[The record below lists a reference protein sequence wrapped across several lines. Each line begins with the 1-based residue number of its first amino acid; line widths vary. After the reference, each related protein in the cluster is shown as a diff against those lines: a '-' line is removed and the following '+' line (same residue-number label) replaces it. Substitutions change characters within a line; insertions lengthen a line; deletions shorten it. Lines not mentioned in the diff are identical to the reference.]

1 MIKKR
6 TYIKIIALFVAVGCS
21 NLFFSQSGEIHTRHV
36 GKNFMIDTNT
46 NVNLVIIGN
55 FIDTVVTGVVN
66 NTPIKNNGFIKLDG
80 DLKNYGYQNFFG
92 ATPDT
97 GRLEIFGL
105 AHSILGTSQ
114 INFCNLE
121 VNLTPGLNLS
131 ILKKVQINADL
142 DMMSGNVFLDSDR
155 LVMNYL
161 SEVPALSGIKNET
174 NTNRIYGPNHPVV
187 VQNVPWNFEAIYSF
201 AELKGIGI
209 DFETLDVNSTSA
221 NIYRYNVSQQCGP
234 IAGSVERTYRFDNI
248 TNPVKLKNINARFH
262 NPLERLM
269 YTDADSMHI
278 YVNHT
283 AIPEWRDIGG
293 DGSVMGTV
301 SNSNDPNLVDI
312 LNNSAY
318 TIAKDSCDILPEVY
332 VHQILNVS
340 DTLFDVSEALLC
352 DPSNPNETLLADGSA
367 GDYYWITPSNNQVSG
382 LQMAEFP
389 VTATGSYTLVC
400 VDARGCVNKK
410 EFELSA
416 APQADPDFDVPMESC
431 DQVSVS
437 FTPTGTVATS
447 SYFWDFGDGNT
458 LTTTPSPS
466 AATNHV
472 YSTFGNYNVSL
483 TVTTVDGCISEET
496 TPIVVH
502 PIPVAD
508 FVPGTAC
515 HNSPVNFTNQT
526 TISGSNA
533 TDLNWDFTSDGTV
546 DLTTNQFPS
555 GGDAQFTY
563 PAAGTYNV
571 TLTASSNNCVSAPIT
586 FPVTVNPL
594 PNPDFTTLSACEG
607 QAVDFV
613 NSTDTVGFSPT
624 TFLWNFNTALGL
636 GSPTSTFENPNYTY
650 PSSGNYSVSLQATNM
665 FGCVNTDT
673 IPVTV
678 DENPISVF
686 TLNDTCENT
695 EAVFADM
702 STAGSSSISDWS
714 WDFGDGNTSTT
725 QNGSNIYLSNG
736 IYTATLTVTTPQNC
750 TSTSTQSITIFDG
763 PSVGFSVLPACQDV
777 PVNIWNTTTNAVS
790 YGWTIPSLAYT
801 SANNNEIQTFGTA
814 GYHDIEL
821 TATSVNGCE
830 NTLLDSVLVNS
841 LPVDN
846 FGDTTKTCGT
856 SLIIDA
862 NELSSN
868 SGSSFS
874 WNTGA
879 SSSDI
884 NVTIA
889 GLYVANITTS
899 DGCVLSDSTYVL
911 LNVPVSPN
919 LGNDGAQCDSALLN
933 AGSYGSGTSYSWTE
947 STPIV
952 ASSAQEISVFV
963 DGEYIV
969 EVTDQN
975 GCVGKDT
982 INVTIVPS
990 TPVSL
995 GAPLQDTCEGIVYA
1009 LESNIIGTAYLWNDG
1024 STGPSLDVTSSG
1036 YYWIEVTSGGC
1047 SSRDTV
1053 EVAFVAVPTFSLGPS
1068 TQSCDSLVLNAFAG
1082 SGVSYQ
1088 WSSQNGNLGFSETV
1102 YTSGTYWAEVTLDS
1116 TECAV
1121 IDSIDVIIHDSPVL
1135 NMPQDTAICSYQT
1148 LVIDPGNPGG
1158 VNFLWNTGATTPTIT
1173 VASTGNYAV
1182 TLADQS
1188 TGCLSNASVN
1198 VNSLPL
1204 FTIDLGNDVY
1214 YCEGS
1219 TVELSSDNTPPNST
1233 YSWYNSTSNLV
1244 STETYFVQDTGT
1256 YYLNIEDEYGCI
1268 ATDSI
1273 EVLPSSLELFSV
1285 FLFDS
1290 DIEHAD
1296 TVQFVNLSYPQ
1307 PYTSSWNFGNNTP
1320 IDTASMP
1327 SHKFYVPF
1335 GADSVT
1341 YEVSLTINNGV
1352 CNSTKKKDLT
1362 VRAAAKVLENPPL
1375 NPELYTSILEALVYP
1390 NPNNGNFTLKL
1401 RLENTS
1407 AIQVDVFNLMGQ
1419 LIESDSFVAKEVNK
1433 QYELNKIL
1441 PGMYLVRVKAGRDQ
1455 KTVKFIKIYK

>member
-1 MIKKR
+1 MKTQVMK
-6 TYIKIIALFVAVGCS
+6 YITILVLLALFSGMKAQVRTIHTGDYITISDNAKMTIKGDLEDFSTLFNESIENLGQINLSGDLINQGVNNIFGS
-21 NLFFSQSGEIHTRHV
+21 NESSITQGIVRFYGTTNRLIDGISRIHLNNLHVDLPGNNLIVDKSILVNDSLYFIDGNLFLRG
-36 GKNFMIDTNT
+36 
-46 NVNLVIIGN
+46 
-55 FIDTVVTGVVN
+55 
-66 NTPIKNNGFIKLDG
+66 
-80 DLKNYGYQNFFG
+80 
-92 ATPDT
+92 
-97 GRLEIFGL
+97 
-105 AHSILGTSQ
+105 
-114 INFCNLE
+114 
-121 VNLTPGLNLS
+121 
-131 ILKKVQINADL
+131 
-142 DMMSGNVFLDSDR
+142 DR

-161 SEVPALSGIKNET
+161 NAPSTNVPSGIVGET
-174 NTNRIYGPNHPVV
+174 NLKRIYGPNHPIV

-201 AELKGIGI
+201 EDLKGIGI
-209 DFETLDVNSTSA
+209 DFETLDITSIPA
-221 NIYRYNVSQQCGP
+221 NIYRYNVAQQCGP
-234 IAGSVERTYRFDNI
+234 MVGSVERTYRFDNL
-248 TNPVKLKNINARFH
+248 TNPVELKNINARFH

-278 YVNHT
+278 YVSYDDL
-283 AIPEWRDIGG
+283 IKWRDIEG
-293 DGSVMGTV
+293 DGSSFGTV
-301 SNSNDPNLVDI
+301 ADANDLQLIPV
-312 LNNSAY
+312 NNFSAY
-318 TIAKDSCDILPEVY
+318 TITKDSCDILPEVY
-332 VHQILNVS
+332 VHQILNGS
-340 DTLFDVSEALLC
+340 DTLFDVSQALFC
-352 DPSNPNETLLADGSA
+352 DPSNPNSTLLADGSV
-367 GDYYWITPSNNQVSG
+367 GDYYWITPSNDIVSG
-382 LQMAEFP
+382 VQLAEFQ
-389 VTATGSYTLVC
+389 ANQLGIYGLVC
-400 VDARGCVNKK
+400 TDARGCDKRK
-410 EFELSA
+410 DFELIAA
-416 APQADPDFDVPMESC
+416 APAEPAFTVPAQSC

-437 FTPTGTVATS
+437 FNPDIPVATS

-458 LTTTPSPS
+458 LTTTS
-466 AATNHV
+466 APTNHV
-472 YSTFGNYNVSL
+472 YSTFGDYNVSL
-483 TVTTVDGCISEET
+483 TVTTADGCISAEST
-496 TPIVVH
+496 DIIVN

-526 TISGSNA
+526 SISGSNGI
-533 TDLNWDFTSDGTV
+533 DLNWDFTSDGTV
-546 DLTTNQFPS
+546 DLTTSQFPS

-571 TLTASSNNCVSAPIT
+571 TLTASFMGCVSAPIT

-594 PNPDFTTLSACEG
+594 PNPDFSTLSACEG

-695 EAVFADM
+695 QAVFADL
-702 STAGSSSISDWS
+702 STAGSSTISDWN

-763 PSVGFSVLPACQDV
+763 PSVGFSVLPSCQDV
-777 PVNIWNTTTNAVS
+777 PVNIWNTTTNAIS
-790 YGWTIPSLAYT
+790 YGWNIPSLAYT

-862 NELSSN
+862 NESSSN

-879 SSSDI
+879 ASSDI

-889 GLYVANITTS
+889 SLYVANITTS
-899 DGCVLSDSTYVL
+899 DGCMLSDSTYVL

-919 LGNDGAQCDSALLN
+919 LGNDGAQCDSAVLD
-933 AGSYGSGTSYSWTE
+933 AGSYGSGTSYIWTE
-947 STPIV
+947 STPLV

-995 GAPLQDTCEGIVYA
+995 GAPLQDTCEGVVYA

-1024 STGPSLDVTSSG
+1024 STDPALDVTSPG

-1053 EVAFVAVPTFSLGPS
+1053 EVAFVAVPTFSLGSS
-1068 TQSCDSLVLNAFAG
+1068 TQSCDSLMLNAFAG
-1082 SGVSYQ
+1082 SGVSYE
-1088 WSSQNGNLGFSETV
+1088 WSSQNGNVGFSDTV
-1102 YTSGTYWAEVTLDS
+1102 YTSGTYWAEVTLNS
-1116 TECAV
+1116 TGCAV
-1121 IDSIDVIIHDSPVL
+1121 RDSIDVIIHDSPVL

-1148 LVIDPGNPGG
+1148 LVIDPGNPGN

-1204 FTIDLGNDVY
+1204 FTFDLGNDVY

-1219 TVELSSDNTPPNST
+1219 TVELSSDNTPQNST
-1233 YSWYNSTSNLV
+1233 YSWYNYISSLV

-1256 YYLNIEDEYGCI
+1256 YYLEIENEYGCI

-1273 EVLPSSLELFSV
+1273 DVLPSSLELFSV

-1290 DIEHAD
+1290 DIESCD

-1307 PYTSSWNFGNNTP
+1307 PFTSNWDFGDGSP
-1320 IDTASMP
+1320 FVPDSMP
-1327 SHKFYVPF
+1327 THRYCLPL
-1335 GADSVT
+1335 GTDSIT

>member
-1 MIKKR
+1 MKTQVMKYITILVLLALISGVKAQVR
-6 TYIKIIALFVAVGCS
+6 T
-21 NLFFSQSGEIHTRHV
+21 IHT
-36 GKNFMIDTNT
+36 GANITISDNAKMT
-46 NVNLVIIGN
+46 
-55 FIDTVVTGVVN
+55 
-66 NTPIKNNGFIKLDG
+66 IKG
-80 DLKNYGYQNFFG
+80 DLKDSSEVGN
-92 ATPDT
+92 
-97 GRLEIFGL
+97 E
-105 AHSILGTSQ
+105 SIENLGQ
-114 INFCNLE
+114 INLGGDLINQG
-121 VNLTPGLNLS
+121 VN
-131 ILKKVQINADL
+131 
-142 DMMSGNVFLDSDR
+142 NVFGSDESSITKGIVRFYGTTNRLIEGISRIHLNNLHVDLPGNNLIVDKRILVNDSLYFIDGNLFLR
-155 LVMNYL
+155 GDTLVMNYL
-161 SEVPALSGIKNET
+161 NSPSTNVPSGIVGEVNLK
-174 NTNRIYGPNHPVV
+174 RIYGPDYPIL
-187 VQNVPWNFEAIYSF
+187 VQNFDWNFAATYSF
-201 AELKGIGI
+201 AQLKGIGLG
-209 DFETLDVNSTSA
+209 FTTTEYLGANFP
-221 NIYRYNVSQQCGP
+221 NIYRYNLAQQCGP
-234 IAGSVERTYRFDNI
+234 TAGSVERTYRFDNI
-248 TNPVKLKNINARFH
+248 STPGKLADITARFH

-278 YVNHT
+278 YVSYDDL
-283 AIPEWRDIGG
+283 IKWRDIEG
-293 DGSVMGTV
+293 DGSSFGTV
-301 SNSNDPNLVDI
+301 ADANDLQLIPV
-312 LNNSAY
+312 NNFSAY
-318 TIAKDSCDILPEVY
+318 TIAKDSCDILPDVY
-332 VHQILNVS
+332 VHQILNGS
-340 DTLFDVSEALLC
+340 DTLFDVSQALLC
-352 DPSNPNETLLADGSA
+352 DPSNPNETLLADGSI
-367 GDYYWITPSNNQVSG
+367 GDYYWITPSNDIVSG

-389 VTATGSYTLVC
+389 AADIGSYTLVC

-410 EFELSA
+410 EFDLIA
-416 APQADPDFDVPMESC
+416 APQADPAFTVPSLQSC
-431 DQVSVS
+431 DQVAVS
-437 FTPTGTVATS
+437 FTPSTPVATS

-458 LTTTPSPS
+458 LTTTS

-472 YSTFGNYNVSL
+472 YSTYGDYNVSL
-483 TVTTVDGCISEET
+483 TVTTVDGCIGEQAT
-496 TPIVVH
+496 DIIVN

-508 FVPGTAC
+508 FVSGTAC

-526 TISGSNA
+526 TISISNP
-533 TDLNWDFTSDGTV
+533 TSLDWDFTSDGTV

-571 TLTASSNNCVSAPIT
+571 TLTANSMGCASAPIT

-594 PNPDFTTLSACEG
+594 PNPDFSTLSACEG

-613 NSTDTVGFSPT
+613 NSTDTVGLSPT

-650 PSSGNYSVSLQATNM
+650 PSSGNYSVSLQATNV

-678 DENPISVF
+678 DENPISIF

-695 EAVFADM
+695 QAVFADL
-702 STAGSSSISDWS
+702 STAGSSTISAWS
-714 WDFGDGNTSTT
+714 WDFGDGNTSTN

-750 TSTSTQSITIFDG
+750 TSTSIQSITIFDG
-763 PSVGFSVLPACQDV
+763 PSVGFSVLPTCQDV
-777 PVNIWNTTTNAVS
+777 PVNIWNTTTNAIS
-790 YGWTIPSLAYT
+790 YGWNIPSLAYT
-801 SANNNEIQTFGTA
+801 SANNDEIQTFGTA
-814 GYHDIEL
+814 GYHDIFL

-841 LPVDN
+841 LPADN

-862 NELSSN
+862 NESSSN

-879 SSSDI
+879 ASSDI

-899 DGCVLSDSTYVL
+899 DGCMLSDSTYVL

-919 LGNDGAQCDSALLN
+919 LGNDGAQCDSAVLN

-947 STPIV
+947 SNPIV

-995 GAPLQDTCEGIVYA
+995 GAPLQDTCEGVVYA

-1024 STGPSLDVTSSG
+1024 STDPALDVTSPG

-1053 EVAFVAVPTFSLGPS
+1053 EVAFVAVPTFSLGSS

-1082 SGVSYQ
+1082 SGVSYE
-1088 WSSQNGNLGFSETV
+1088 WSSQNGNIGLSDTTV
-1102 YTSGTYWAEVTLDS
+1102 YASGTYWAEVTLDS
-1116 TECAV
+1116 TGCAV
-1121 IDSIDVIIHDSPVL
+1121 RDSIDVIIHDSPL
-1135 NMPQDTAICSYQT
+1135 LSMPQDTAICSYQT

-1204 FTIDLGNDVY
+1204 FTFDLGNDVY

-1219 TVELSSDNTPPNST
+1219 TVELSPDNTPPNST
-1233 YSWYNSTSNLV
+1233 YSWYNYTSSLV

-1256 YYLNIEDEYGCI
+1256 YYLEIENEYGCI

-1273 EVLPSSLELFSV
+1273 DVLPSSLELFSV

-1290 DIEHAD
+1290 DIESCD
-1296 TVQFVNLSYPQ
+1296 TVQFVNLSYPK
-1307 PYTSSWNFGNNTP
+1307 PFTSNWDFGDGSP
-1320 IDTASMP
+1320 FVPDSMP
-1327 SHKFYVPF
+1327 AHRYCLPP
-1335 GADSVT
+1335 GTDSIT

>member
-1 MIKKR
+1 MIKKL
-6 TYIKIIALFVAVGCS
+6 THIKILGLLIAMSVS
-21 NLFFSQSGEIHTRHV
+21 NLVFSQIETRHI
-36 GKNFMIDTNT
+36 GKNFTIDANA
-46 NVNLVIIGN
+46 NVVIVGNL
-55 FIDTVVTGVVN
+55 IDTVVSG
-66 NTPIKNNGFIKLDG
+66 TPNITAIKNLGFIKLDG
-80 DLKNYGYQNFFG
+80 DLINYGDFNFFG
-92 ATPDT
+92 PTPET
-97 GRLEIFGL
+97 GLLEIYGSG
-105 AHSILGTSQ
+105 HSILGANQ
-114 INFCNLE
+114 INLCNLD
-121 VNLTPGLNLS
+121 VNLPGLNLS
-131 ILKKVQINADL
+131 IFKQTQINGDL
-142 DMMSGNVFLDSDR
+142 DMVAGNIFLAGDR
-155 LVMNYL
+155 LIMYYL
-161 SEVPALSGIKNET
+161 ANSLVSSSSGIINET
-174 NTNRIYGPNHPVV
+174 NTNRIYGPNHPIV
-187 VQNVPWNFEAIYSF
+187 VQNVPWNYEAIYSF
-201 AELKGIGI
+201 EDLKGIGI
-209 DFETLDVNSTSA
+209 DFETLDITSIPA
-221 NIYRYNVSQQCGP
+221 NIYRYNVAQPCGP
-234 IAGSVERTYRFDNI
+234 MAGSVERTYRFDNL
-248 TNPVKLKNINARFH
+248 TNPVGLKNINARFH

-269 YTDADSMHI
+269 YADADSMHI

-283 AIPEWRDIGG
+283 AIPKWRDIGG

-301 SNSNDPNLVDI
+301 TNASDPNLADI
-312 LNNSAY
+312 TNNSAY

-332 VHQILNVS
+332 VHQKLNLS

-367 GDYYWITPSNNQVSG
+367 GDYYWITPSNPDS
-382 LQMAEFP
+382 LIDATQMEEFP
-389 VTATGSYTLVC
+389 VTDAGSYTLIC

-416 APQADPDFDVPMESC
+416 APQANPDFFVPEESC

-437 FTPTGTVATS
+437 FTPTGAVATS
-447 SYFWDFGDGNT
+447 SYLWDFGDGNT

-483 TVTTVDGCISEET
+483 TVTTVDGCISEQT
-496 TPIVVH
+496 TLIVIH

-508 FVPGTAC
+508 FEPGTAC
-515 HNSPVNFTNQT
+515 HNSPVNFANQT

-533 TDLNWDFTSDGTV
+533 TYLNWDFTSDGTV
-546 DLTTNQFPS
+546 DSTTNQFPS

-563 PAAGTYNV
+563 PAAGTYSV

-586 FPVTVNPL
+586 YPVTVNPL

-607 QAVDFV
+607 QAVDFI

-678 DENPISVF
+678 DENPISIF

-695 EAVFADM
+695 QAVFADL
-702 STAGSSSISDWS
+702 STAGSSTISGWS

-763 PSVGFSVLPACQDV
+763 PSVGFSVLPTCQDV

-862 NELSSN
+862 NESSSN

-919 LGNDGAQCDSALLN
+919 LGNDGAQCDSAVLN

-995 GAPLQDTCEGIVYA
+995 GVPLQDTCEGVVYA

-1024 STGPSLDVTSSG
+1024 STDPTLDVTSPG

-1053 EVAFVAVPTFSLGPS
+1053 EVAFVAVPTFSLGSS

-1082 SGVSYQ
+1082 SGVSYE
-1088 WSSQNGNLGFSETV
+1088 WSSQNGNVGFSDTV
-1102 YTSGTYWAEVTLDS
+1102 YTSGTYWAEVTLNS
-1116 TECAV
+1116 TGCAV
-1121 IDSIDVIIHDSPVL
+1121 RDSIDVIIHDSPVL

-1182 TLADQS
+1182 TMADQS

-1335 GADSVT
+1335 GLDSIT
-1341 YEVSLTINNGV
+1341 YEVALTVNNGV
-1352 CNSTKKKDLT
+1352 CNSTKKKNLT
-1362 VRAAAKVLENPPL
+1362 VRAAAKVLENPPF

-1390 NPNNGNFTLKL
+1390 NPNNGNFTLKI

>member
-1 MIKKR
+1 MIRKI
-6 TYIKIIALFVAVGCS
+6 TYIKITGLFLLTVIS
-21 NLFFSQSGEIHTRHV
+21 NVLISQIETKHV
-36 GKNFMIDTNT
+36 GKNFTLETSGNM
-46 NVNLVIIGN
+46 VVLGN
-55 FIDTVVTGVVN
+55 FIDTVVTGAPN
-66 NTPIKNNGFIKLDG
+66 STPVKNLGLIKLNG
-80 DLKNYGYQNFFG
+80 SLKNYATNNFFG
-92 ATPDT
+92 TNPNA
-97 GRLEIFGL
+97 GLLEIFGS
-105 AHSILGTSQ
+105 AHSILGTNQ
-114 INFCNLE
+114 INLCNLE
-121 VNLTPGLNLS
+121 INLAGLNLS
-131 ILKKVQINADL
+131 VLKRVQVNADL
-142 DMMSGNVFLDSDR
+142 HMTAGNIFLSGDTLVLNYLDSATS
-155 LVMNYL
+155 YL
-161 SEVPALSGIKNET
+161 KGIQNET
-174 NTNRIYGPNHPVV
+174 NTNRIYGPDYPIV
-187 VQNVPWNFEAIYSF
+187 VQNVTWNNAATYSF
-201 AELKGIGI
+201 AQLKGIGI
-209 DFETLDVNSTSA
+209 DFTSTDYLGA
-221 NIYRYNVSQQCGP
+221 NFPNIYRENLAQQCGP
-234 IAGSVERTYRFDNI
+234 MAGSVERTYRFDNI
-248 TNPVKLKNINARFH
+248 STPGKLADITARFH

-278 YVNHT
+278 YVSYDDL
-283 AIPEWRDIGG
+283 IKWRDIEG
-293 DGSVMGTV
+293 DGSSFGTV
-301 SNSNDPNLVDI
+301 ADANDLQLIPV
-312 LNNSAY
+312 NNFSAY

-332 VHQILNVS
+332 VHQILNGS

-352 DPSNPNETLLADGSA
+352 DPSNPNETLLADGSVG
-367 GDYYWITPSNNQVSG
+367 GDYYWITPSNDEFPG

-389 VTATGSYTLVC
+389 VTDTGSYTLVC
-400 VDARGCVNKK
+400 VDARGCINKK
-410 EFELSA
+410 EFNLIA
-416 APQADPDFDVPMESC
+416 APQAEPAFTVPSVQSC
-431 DQVSVS
+431 DQVAVS
-437 FTPTGTVATS
+437 FTPSTPLATS

-458 LTTTPSPS
+458 LTTTS

-472 YSTFGNYNVSL
+472 YSTYGDYNVSL
-483 TVTTVDGCISEET
+483 TVTTVDGCIGQQAT
-496 TPIVVH
+496 DIIVN

-515 HNSPVNFTNQT
+515 HNSPVTFTNQT
-526 TISGSNA
+526 SISISNA

-571 TLTASSNNCVSAPIT
+571 TLTAISMGCPSAPII

-613 NSTDTVGFSPT
+613 NSTDTIGFSPT
-624 TFLWNFNTALGL
+624 TFLWNFNTASGL
-636 GSPTSTFENPNYTY
+636 GSPTSTFESPSYTY

-665 FGCVNTDT
+665 FGCVNTAT

-678 DENPISVF
+678 DENPISIF

-695 EAVFADM
+695 QAVFADM
-702 STAGSSSISDWS
+702 STAGSSTISDWS

-736 IYTATLTVTTPQNC
+736 IYTATLTVTTPQTC
-750 TSTSTQSITIFDG
+750 TSSSAQSITIFDG
-763 PSVGFSVLPACQDV
+763 PSVGFSVLPTCQDV
-777 PVNIWNTTTNAVS
+777 PVNIWNTTTNAIS
-790 YGWTIPSLAYT
+790 YAWNISSLAYT

-846 FGDTTKTCGT
+846 FEDTTKTCGT

-884 NVTIA
+884 NVTIT

-899 DGCVLSDSTYVL
+899 DGCMLSDSTYVL

-919 LGNDGAQCDSALLN
+919 LGNDGAQCDSAVLN
-933 AGSYGSGTSYSWTE
+933 AGSYGSGTSYSWIE

-952 ASSAQEISVFV
+952 ASSAQEISVSV
-963 DGEYIV
+963 NGEYIV

-995 GAPLQDTCEGIVYA
+995 GAPLQDTCEGVVYT
-1009 LESNIIGTAYLWNDG
+1009 LESNIIGTDYLWNDG
-1024 STGPSLDVTSSG
+1024 SIDPALNVTSPG
-1036 YYWIEVTSGGC
+1036 YYWIEVTAGGC

-1053 EVAFVAVPTFSLGPS
+1053 EIAFVAVPAFSLGSS

-1082 SGVSYQ
+1082 SGVSYE
-1088 WSSQNGNLGFSETV
+1088 WSSQNGNVGFSDTV
-1102 YTSGTYWAEVTLDS
+1102 YTSGTYWAEVTLNS
-1116 TECAV
+1116 TGCAV
-1121 IDSIDVIIHDSPVL
+1121 RDSIDVIIHDSPVL

-1233 YSWYNSTSNLV
+1233 YSWYNYTSSLV

-1256 YYLNIEDEYGCI
+1256 YYLQIEDEYGCI

-1273 EVLPSSLELFSV
+1273 DVLPSSLELFSM

-1290 DIEHAD
+1290 DIESCD
-1296 TVQFVNLSYPQ
+1296 TIQFVNLSYPQ
-1307 PYTSSWNFGNNTP
+1307 PFTSNWDFGDGSP
-1320 IDTASMP
+1320 FVPDSMP
-1327 SHKFYVPF
+1327 THRYCLPP
-1335 GADSVT
+1335 GTDSIT
-1341 YEVSLTINNGV
+1341 YEVALTINNGV
-1352 CNSTKKKDLT
+1352 CNSTRKKDLT
-1362 VRAAAKVLENPPL
+1362 VRAAAKGLENPPF

>member
-1 MIKKR
+1 MKTQVMKYITILVLLALLSGMKAQVR
-6 TYIKIIALFVAVGCS
+6 T
-21 NLFFSQSGEIHTRHV
+21 IHT
-36 GKNFMIDTNT
+36 GTNIT
-46 NVNLVIIGN
+46 ISDNAKM
-55 FIDTVVTGVVN
+55 T
-66 NTPIKNNGFIKLDG
+66 IKG
-80 DLKNYGYQNFFG
+80 DLKDRSEVGNESIDNLGQINLSGDLINQGVNNIFG
-92 ATPDT
+92 ANESSITQGIVRFYGSTNRLIEGISPIHLNNLHVDLPGNNLIVDKRILVNDSLYFIDGNLFLRGDT
-97 GRLEIFGL
+97 
-105 AHSILGTSQ
+105 
-114 INFCNLE
+114 
-121 VNLTPGLNLS
+121 
-131 ILKKVQINADL
+131 
-142 DMMSGNVFLDSDR
+142 

-161 SEVPALSGIKNET
+161 NSPSTNVPSGIVGEVNLK
-174 NTNRIYGPNHPVV
+174 RIYGPDYPIL
-187 VQNVPWNFEAIYSF
+187 VQNVTWNNAATYSF
-201 AELKGIGI
+201 AQLKGIGI
-209 DFETLDVNSTSA
+209 DFTSTDYLGA
-221 NIYRYNVSQQCGP
+221 NFPNIYRYNLAQQCGP
-234 IAGSVERTYRFDNI
+234 MAGSVERTYRFDNI
-248 TNPVKLKNINARFH
+248 STPGKLADITARFH

-278 YVNHT
+278 YVSYDDL
-283 AIPEWRDIGG
+283 IKWRDIEG
-293 DGSVMGTV
+293 DGSSFGTV
-301 SNSNDPNLVDI
+301 ADANDLQLIPV
-312 LNNSAY
+312 NNFSAY
-318 TIAKDSCDILPEVY
+318 TITKDSCDILPEVY
-332 VHQILNVS
+332 VHQILNGS
-340 DTLFDVSEALLC
+340 DTLFDVSQALFC
-352 DPSNPNETLLADGSA
+352 DPSNPNSTLLADGSI
-367 GDYYWITPSNNQVSG
+367 GDYYWITPSNDIVSG
-382 LQMAEFP
+382 AQLSEFQ
-389 VTATGSYTLVC
+389 ANQLGIYGLVC
-400 VDARGCVNKK
+400 TDARGCDNRKD
-410 EFELSA
+410 FELIEA
-416 APQADPDFDVPMESC
+416 AAAEPAFTVPAESC

-437 FTPTGTVATS
+437 FTPAVTVATS

-458 LTTTPSPS
+458 LTTTPSPG

-472 YSTFGNYNVSL
+472 YTTFGNYNVSL
-483 TVTTVDGCISEET
+483 TVTTVDGCISEQT
-496 TPIVVH
+496 TPIVVY

-508 FVPGTAC
+508 FVPGAAC
-515 HNSPVNFTNQT
+515 HNSPVNFANQT
-526 TISGSNA
+526 TISGSSA

-546 DLTTNQFPS
+546 DLTTSQFPS

-586 FPVTVNPL
+586 YPVTVNPL

-678 DENPISVF
+678 DENPISIF

-695 EAVFADM
+695 EAVFADL

-763 PSVGFSVLPACQDV
+763 PSVGFSVLPTCQGV
-777 PVNIWNTTTNAVS
+777 PVNIWNTTTNAIS
-790 YGWTIPSLAYT
+790 YGWNIPSLAYT

-814 GYHDIEL
+814 GYHDVLL

-846 FGDTTKTCGT
+846 FEDTTKTCGT

-862 NELSSN
+862 NEPSSN

-884 NVTIA
+884 NVTIT

-899 DGCVLSDSTYVL
+899 DGCMLSDSTYVL

-919 LGNDGAQCDSALLN
+919 LGNDGAQCDSAVLN
-933 AGSYGSGTSYSWTE
+933 AGSYGSGASYDWTE

-969 EVTDQN
+969 KVTDQN
-975 GCVGKDT
+975 GCEGRDT
-982 INVTIVPS
+982 INVTIVAS

-995 GAPLQDTCEGIVYA
+995 GAPLQDTCEGVVYT
-1009 LESNIIGTAYLWNDG
+1009 LESNIIGTDYLWNDG
-1024 STGPSLDVTSSG
+1024 SIDPALNITSPG
-1036 YYWIEVTSGGC
+1036 YYWIEVTAGGC

-1053 EVAFVAVPTFSLGPS
+1053 EIAFVAIPAFSLGSS

-1082 SGVSYQ
+1082 SGVSYE
-1088 WSSQNGNLGFSETV
+1088 WSSQNGNVGFSDTV
-1102 YTSGTYWAEVTLDS
+1102 YTSDTYWAEVTLDS
-1116 TECAV
+1116 TGCAV
-1121 IDSIDVIIHDSPVL
+1121 RDSIDVIIHDSPVL

-1233 YSWYNSTSNLV
+1233 YSWYNSTSNLA

-1256 YYLNIEDEYGCI
+1256 YYLDIEDEYGCI
-1268 ATDSI
+1268 AADSI
-1273 EVLPSSLELFSV
+1273 DVLPSSLELFSV

-1296 TVQFVNLSYPQ
+1296 TVQFVNLSYPK

-1327 SHKFYVPF
+1327 SHQFYVPV
-1335 GADSVT
+1335 GADSIT
-1341 YEVSLTINNGV
+1341 YEVSLTVNNGV
-1352 CNSTKKKDLT
+1352 CNSTKKKNLT
-1362 VRAAAKVLENPPL
+1362 IRAAAKVLENPPF

>member
-1 MIKKR
+1 MKTQVMKYITILVLLALLSGMKAQVR
-6 TYIKIIALFVAVGCS
+6 T
-21 NLFFSQSGEIHTRHV
+21 IHT
-36 GKNFMIDTNT
+36 GTNIT
-46 NVNLVIIGN
+46 ISDNAKM
-55 FIDTVVTGVVN
+55 T
-66 NTPIKNNGFIKLDG
+66 IKG
-80 DLKNYGYQNFFG
+80 DLKDISEVGNESIDNLGQINLSG
-92 ATPDT
+92 DLINQ
-97 GRLEIFGL
+97 GVNNIFGENES
-105 AHSILGTSQ
+105 SITQGIVRFYGSTNRLIEGTSP
-114 INFCNLE
+114 IHLNNLHVDLPGNNLIVDKRIL
-121 VNLTPGLNLS
+121 VNDSLYFIDGNL
-131 ILKKVQINADL
+131 
-142 DMMSGNVFLDSDR
+142 FLRGDR

-161 SEVPALSGIKNET
+161 NSPSTNVPSGIVGEVNLK
-174 NTNRIYGPNHPVV
+174 RIYGPNHPIV
-187 VQNVPWNFEAIYSF
+187 VQNVPWNFAATYSF
-201 AELKGIGI
+201 AQLKGIGLG
-209 DFETLDVNSTSA
+209 FTTTEYLGANFP
-221 NIYRYNVSQQCGP
+221 NIYRYNLAQQCGP
-234 IAGSVERTYRFDNI
+234 TAGSVERTYRFDNI
-248 TNPVKLKNINARFH
+248 STPGKLADITARFH

-389 VTATGSYTLVC
+389 VTVTGSYTLVC

-919 LGNDGAQCDSALLN
+919 LGNDGAQCDSAVLN
-933 AGSYGSGTSYSWTE
+933 AGSYGSGTSYSWIE

-952 ASSAQEISVFV
+952 LSSAQEISVSD

-969 EVTDQN
+969 KVTDQN
-975 GCVGKDT
+975 GCEGRDT
-982 INVTIVPS
+982 INVTIVAS

-995 GAPLQDTCEGIVYA
+995 GAPLQDTCEGVVYA
-1009 LESNIIGTAYLWNDG
+1009 LESNIIGTDYLWNDG
-1024 STGPSLDVTSSG
+1024 SIDPTLDVTSPG
-1036 YYWIEVTSGGC
+1036 YYWIEVTAGGC

-1053 EVAFVAVPTFSLGPS
+1053 EIAFVAIPAFSLGSS

-1082 SGVSYQ
+1082 SGVSYE
-1088 WSSQNGNLGFSETV
+1088 WSSQNGNVGFSDTV
-1102 YTSGTYWAEVTLDS
+1102 YTSGTYWAEVTLNS
-1116 TECAV
+1116 TGCAV
-1121 IDSIDVIIHDSPVL
+1121 RDSIDVIIHDAPVL
-1135 NMPQDTAICSYQT
+1135 NMPQDTVICSYQT

-1233 YSWYNSTSNLV
+1233 YSWYNFTSNLA